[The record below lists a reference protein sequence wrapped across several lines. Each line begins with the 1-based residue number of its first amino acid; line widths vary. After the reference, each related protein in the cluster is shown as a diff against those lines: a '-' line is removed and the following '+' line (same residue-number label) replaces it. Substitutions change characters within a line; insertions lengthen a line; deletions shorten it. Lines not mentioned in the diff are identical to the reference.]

1 MKIQLRMKQIKDKQ
15 MFFVTSKRSCSQ
27 EYTSIERLYKDTIE
41 RYNSLGLYQYIS
53 KENSV
58 ILREH
63 NVGSV
68 LDFFRKARNTHPE
81 YFI

>member
-15 MFFVTSKRSCSQ
+15 IFFVTSKRSGSQ
-27 EYTSIERLYKDTIE
+27 AYTSIEKLYKDTIKQ
-41 RYNSLGLYQYIS
+41 YKSFLYKNPN

-58 ILREH
+58 ILCEH
-63 NVGSV
+63 KVGSV